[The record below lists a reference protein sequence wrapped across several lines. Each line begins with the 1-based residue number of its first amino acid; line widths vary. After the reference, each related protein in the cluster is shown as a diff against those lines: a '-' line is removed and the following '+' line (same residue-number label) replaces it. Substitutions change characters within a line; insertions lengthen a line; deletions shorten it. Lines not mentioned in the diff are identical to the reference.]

1 MIEQKVIINLTDEDL
16 KELGTLT
23 VSSLDYRGDTK
34 SNINITNSITL
45 DNVPIVDEPDNE
57 TPIQYCPEIGAN
69 FAKLMFLEETEYQIL
84 FESKDAKASFDV
96 LYSLTK
102 INDHHFKPFRFDLGD
117 NKQYKIAGTLNFR
130 SYVGKSFLDVR
141 KDDIYSI
148 KVPIEVR
155 SKKIDYFNQYSAMI
169 ADLSQ
174 HSLSLIFEVH
184 SPLYQEFELDYR
196 QKETYYED
204 FMFLEYLFRQ
214 ENLPSIFEYL
224 SKNLHS
230 QLKNHTETVSISFAS
245 NVNQNTLKNIN
256 TKPNNL
262 FKSDADLTM
271 VHKLN
276 GYLPSEIEK
285 INSDFEK
292 NSYISKPNKLSQS
305 DADFEIVRKLKGN
318 IPSEIEQTKHED
330 VIDIPENRFFKYFL
344 ELIRDLVEKLIK
356 NSKEGYINDKLL
368 SFRDEI
374 EYYLSNKFFNHISTM
389 DYVPFN
395 SQILQKKEGYREIFQ
410 YFLMLEFSFRLS
422 WDEINNQFKGFEKK
436 LSELYE
442 YWCYFKILKVLN
454 DLSVKKISFEDV
466 FKVNKDNWS
475 ISIKKGVQSRKRF
488 HLNLYDQNIEVELFY
503 NLRFSDGSQ
512 YRSYSLAF
520 KPDYTLLVK
529 INGEVNYIHFDA
541 KYRSELEIVEFYDT
555 INSDKELDEEI
566 DERDALEEKEYVFK
580 DGDIYKMHT
589 YKDSILMTEGS
600 YVLYPGNKTK
610 QFFESDGIIPSVG
623 AFSLTP
629 GNDEIEED
637 NLEVFIKD
645 VIKTLLYN
653 QGVPLTIH
661 SVH

>member
-1 MIEQKVIINLTDEDL
+1 MIEQKVIIYLTDEDSID
-16 KELGTLT
+16 LGTLT
-23 VSSLDYRGDTK
+23 VSSLDYVGNDK
-34 SNINITNSITL
+34 SNFNISHSITL
-45 DNVPIVDEPDNE
+45 DNVPIVDEPDNQ
-57 TPIQYCPEIGAN
+57 TPIQYCPDIGAN

-84 FESKDAKASFDV
+84 FESEDAQSSFEV

-102 INDHHFKPFRFDLGD
+102 INDNHFKPFRFELGD
-117 NKQYKIAGTLNFR
+117 NKKYKIAGTLNFR

-141 KDDIYSI
+141 KEGINSVKI
-148 KVPIEVR
+148 PIEVR

-174 HSLSLIFEVH
+174 HSLSLIFEVN

-204 FMFLEYLFRQ
+204 FMFLEYLFR
-214 ENLPSIFEYL
+214 EDNLPSIFEYL

-230 QLKNHTETVSISFAS
+230 QLKNYIETVPISFAS
-245 NVNQNTLKNIN
+245 NVNQYTLKNI
-256 TKPNNL
+256 
-262 FKSDADLTM
+262 
-271 VHKLN
+271 
-276 GYLPSEIEK
+276 
-285 INSDFEK
+285 
-292 NSYISKPNKLSQS
+292 ISKPNKLSKS
-305 DADFEIVRKLKGN
+305 NADFGIVRKLKGH
-318 IPSEIEQTKHED
+318 IPLEIDQTKHED
-330 VIDIPENRFFKYFL
+330 IIDIPENRFFKYFL
-344 ELIRDLVEKLIK
+344 ELIRDLVEKLLE

-389 DYVPFN
+389 EYVPFN

-454 DLSVKKISFEDV
+454 GLSIKKISFEDV
-466 FKVNKDNWS
+466 FKINKDNWS

-488 HLNLYDQNIEVELFY
+488 YLNLYGHDIEIELFY

-529 INGEVNYIHFDA
+529 INGEINYIHFDA
-541 KYRSELEIVEFYDT
+541 KYRSELEIVNFYET
-555 INSDKELDEEI
+555 INSDNELDKEI

-610 QFFESDGIIPSVG
+610 QFFETNTIIPSVG

-629 GNDEIEED
+629 GNDDVEEN
-637 NLEVFIKD
+637 NLEVFIKE

-653 QGVPLTIH
+653 QGLITLDFD
-661 SVH
+661 SLNY

>member
-1 MIEQKVIINLTDEDL
+1 MIEQKVIIYLTDEDSID
-16 KELGTLT
+16 LGTLT
-23 VSSLDYRGDTK
+23 VSSLDYVGNDK
-34 SNINITNSITL
+34 SNINISHSITL
-45 DNVPIVDEPDNE
+45 DNVPIVDEPDNQ
-57 TPIQYCPEIGAN
+57 TPIQYCPDIGAN

-84 FESKDAKASFDV
+84 FESEDAQSSFEV

-102 INDHHFKPFRFDLGD
+102 INDNHFKPFRFELGD
-117 NKQYKIAGTLNFR
+117 NKKYKIAGTLNFR

-141 KDDIYSI
+141 KEGINSVKI
-148 KVPIEVR
+148 PIEVR

-174 HSLSLIFEVH
+174 HSLSLIFEVN

-204 FMFLEYLFRQ
+204 FMFLEYLFR
-214 ENLPSIFEYL
+214 EDNLPSIFEYL

-230 QLKNHTETVSISFAS
+230 QLKNHIETVPISFAS
-245 NVNQNTLKNIN
+245 NVNQYTLKNI
-256 TKPNNL
+256 
-262 FKSDADLTM
+262 
-271 VHKLN
+271 
-276 GYLPSEIEK
+276 
-285 INSDFEK
+285 
-292 NSYISKPNKLSQS
+292 ISKPNKLSKS
-305 DADFEIVRKLKGN
+305 NVDFGIVRKLKGH
-318 IPSEIEQTKHED
+318 IPLEIDQTKHED
-330 VIDIPENRFFKYFL
+330 IIDIPENRFFKYFL
-344 ELIRDLVEKLIK
+344 ELIRDLVEKLLE

-389 DYVPFN
+389 EYVPFN

-454 DLSVKKISFEDV
+454 GLSIKKISFEDV
-466 FKVNKDNWS
+466 FKINKDNWS

-488 HLNLYDQNIEVELFY
+488 YLNLYGHDIEIELFY

-529 INGEVNYIHFDA
+529 INGEINYIHFDA
-541 KYRSELEIVEFYDT
+541 KYRSELEIVNFYET
-555 INSDKELDEEI
+555 INSDNELDKEI

-610 QFFESDGIIPSVG
+610 QFFETNTIIPSVG

-629 GNDEIEED
+629 GNDDVEEN
-637 NLEVFIKD
+637 NLEVFIKE

-653 QGVPLTIH
+653 QGLITLDFD
-661 SVH
+661 SLNY

>member
-1 MIEQKVIINLTDEDL
+1 MIEQKVIIHLTDEESTD
-16 KELGTLT
+16 LGTLT
-23 VSSLDYRGDTK
+23 VSSLDYVGNEESK
-34 SNINITNSITL
+34 NNISHSITL
-45 DNVPIVDEPDNE
+45 DNVPTVDEPDNQ
-57 TPIQYCPEIGAN
+57 TPIQYCPDIGAN

-84 FESKDAKASFDV
+84 FESKDAKSSFEV
-96 LYSLTK
+96 LHSLTK
-102 INDHHFKPFRFDLGD
+102 INDNHFKPFRFDLGD

-141 KDDIYSI
+141 KDKINSI
-148 KVPIEVR
+148 KIPIEVR

-174 HSLSLIFEVH
+174 HSLSLIFEVN

-204 FMFLEYLFRQ
+204 FMFLEYLFR
-214 ENLPSIFEYL
+214 EDNLPSIFEYL

-230 QLKNHTETVSISFAS
+230 QLKNHTETVPISFAS
-245 NVNQNTLKNIN
+245 NVNRYTLKNI
-256 TKPNNL
+256 
-262 FKSDADLTM
+262 
-271 VHKLN
+271 
-276 GYLPSEIEK
+276 
-285 INSDFEK
+285 
-292 NSYISKPNKLSQS
+292 ISKPNKLSKS
-305 DADFEIVRKLKGN
+305 NADFEIVHKLKGH
-318 IPSEIEQTKHED
+318 IPLEIDQTKHED
-330 VIDIPENRFFKYFL
+330 IIDIPENRFFKYFL
-344 ELIRDLVEKLIK
+344 ELIRDLVEKLLE
-356 NSKEGYINDKLL
+356 NSKEGYIKDKLL
-368 SFRDEI
+368 SFSDEI
-374 EYYLSNKFFNHISTM
+374 EYYLSNKFFNQISTM
-389 DYVPFN
+389 EYVPFN

-466 FKVNKDNWS
+466 FKINKDNWS
-475 ISIKKGVQSRKRF
+475 ISIKKGVGSRKRF
-488 HLNLYDQNIEVELFY
+488 YLNLYGYEIEIELFY
-503 NLRFSDGSQ
+503 NLRFSDNSK

-529 INGEVNYIHFDA
+529 INDNLNYIHFDA
-541 KYRSELEIVEFYDT
+541 KYRSQLEIVDFYEDIHT
-555 INSDKELDEEI
+555 SKQLEEEI
-566 DERDALEEKEYVFK
+566 DERDDLEEKEAVFK

-600 YVLYPGNKTK
+600 YVLYPGNRTK
-610 QFFESDGIIPSVG
+610 QFFESDMIIPSVG

-629 GNDEIEED
+629 GNDEFEED
-637 NLEVFIKD
+637 NLEIFIKE

-653 QGVPLTIH
+653 QGLITLEYGSLII
-661 SVH
+661 